1 MNTKQNKILLGK
13 KDFYSKLVESIEDL
27 SNLVKITLGP
37 DGLPILLE
45 RNKMSPLVT
54 KDGVTVAKNI
64 FLKDPIKNQIVEA
77 IREASLKTNE
87 IAGDGTTTA
96 IILTEAIIKESI
108 PYLVTNQITPQRLAK
123 SLGFIC
129 EKLNKNL
136 KEMSFKINDD
146 LEKLKEIAYI
156 SCNGDEDISQIIVEA
171 FDKVGIDGVVTLE
184 ENLDGFTTLS
194 IEEGFSINKGLSSLN
209 FANSN
214 KAERIFTNNKLKSA
228 CEYHNAAVI
237 LYSGIVDDVQDLFT
251 AISQITNNGV
261 DNIPIVVFALDFIDP
276 VVDIA
281 LLNIQKAGLKILL
294 VKIPMLGI
302 PQSQSQL
309 ITDLA
314 SLTGGKILYPERN
327 AFSKILN
334 SQSDYLGGVD
344 RIISLKDKTF
354 VYGGKGSSDEVKRRA
369 DEIRVDLT
377 NSTNEF
383 ERQIHRERLGR
394 MVGGI
399 CVVSVGGITDLEA
412 KEKKDRIED
421 ALNAV
426 KVSLEDGVL
435 PGGGTALLKAFFG
448 IDVHSFSFD
457 KILNED
463 KKIAYDIFSRVVE
476 YPLIQLVKNGEID
489 KPDVI
494 LNRVKDDLKLAN
506 ALKDHES
513 GDKWKFS
520 GYDARQNKVV
530 ENVVE
535 SGIID
540 PLKVTLTALNQ
551 ATSISKMMLITGG
564 AIVDDPSFQK
574 SPEEVMNS
582 LMSNNI

>member
-1 MNTKQNKILLGK
+1 MNTKQNKIILGK

-54 KDGVTVAKNI
+54 KDGVTVARNI
-64 FLKDPIKNQIVEA
+64 FLKDPVKNQIVEA

-123 SLGFIC
+123 SLTLVC

-156 SCNGDEDISQIIVEA
+156 SCNGDEDISKIIVEA

-214 KAERIFTNNKLKSA
+214 KAERIFINNKLKSA

-237 LYSGIVDDVQDLFT
+237 LYSGIVDDVHDLFT

-261 DNIPIVVFALDFIDP
+261 DNIPIVIFALDFIDP
-276 VVDIA
+276 VVDIT
-281 LLNIQKAGLKILL
+281 LLNIQKSGLKLLL

-302 PQSQSQL
+302 PQSQSHL

-314 SLTGGKILYPERN
+314 ALTGGKIIYPETK

-334 SQSDYLGGVD
+334 SQSDYLGGID

-354 VYGGKGSSDEVKRRA
+354 VYGGKGSVDEVKKRA
-369 DEIRVDLT
+369 DEIRADLN
-377 NSTNEF
+377 NSTNDF

-399 CVVSVGGITDLEA
+399 CVISVGGITDLEA

-435 PGGGTALLKAFFG
+435 PGGGTALLKAF
-448 IDVHSFSFD
+448 IEIEAYHSS
-457 KILNED
+457 ED
-463 KKIAYDIFSRVVE
+463 RKIAYDIFSRVVE
-476 YPLIQLVKNGEID
+476 YPLVQLVKNGEID

-494 LNRVKDDLKLAN
+494 LNKVKDDLKLAN
-506 ALKDHES
+506 ALKSHES
-513 GDKWKFS
+513 GDIWKFR
-520 GYDARQNKVV
+520 GYDARNNKIV
-530 ENVVE
+530 ENLVE

-551 ATSISKMMLITGG
+551 ATSISKMMIITGG

-582 LMSNNI
+582 LMSNNV

>member
-1 MNTKQNKILLGK
+1 MNIKQNKILLGK

-27 SNLVKITLGP
+27 SNLVKTTLGP

-45 RNKMSPLVT
+45 RNKISPLIT

-64 FLKDPIKNQIVEA
+64 FLKDPFKNQIVEA

-123 SLGFIC
+123 SLTLIC
-129 EKLNKNL
+129 EELNKNL

-146 LEKLKEIAYI
+146 LEKLKEVAYI
-156 SCNGDEDISQIIVEA
+156 SCNGDEEIAKIIVEA
-171 FDKVGIDGVVTLE
+171 FDKIGTDGVVTLE

-214 KAERIFTNNKLKSA
+214 KAERIFINNKLKSA
-228 CEYHNAAVI
+228 CEYQNAAVI
-237 LYSGIVDDVQDLFT
+237 LYSGIVDDVHDLFT

-261 DNIPIVVFALDFIDP
+261 DNIPIVIFALDFIDP
-276 VVDIA
+276 VVDIT
-281 LLNIQKAGLKILL
+281 LLNIQKSGLKLLL

-302 PQSQSQL
+302 PQSQSHL

-314 SLTGGKILYPERN
+314 ALTGGKIIYPETK

-334 SQSDYLGGVD
+334 SQSDYLGGID

-354 VYGGKGSSDEVKRRA
+354 VYGGKGSIDEVKKRA
-369 DEIRVDLT
+369 DEIRADLN
-377 NSTNEF
+377 NSTNDF

-399 CVVSVGGITDLEA
+399 CVISVGGITDLEA

-435 PGGGTALLKAFFG
+435 PGGGTALLKAF
-448 IDVHSFSFD
+448 IEIEAYHSS
-457 KILNED
+457 ED
-463 KKIAYDIFSRVVE
+463 RKIAYDIFSRVVE
-476 YPLIQLVKNGEID
+476 YPLVQLVKNGEID

-494 LNRVKDDLKLAN
+494 LNKVKDDLKLAN
-506 ALKDHES
+506 ALKSHES
-513 GDKWKFS
+513 GDIWKFR
-520 GYDARQNKVV
+520 GYDARNNKIV
-530 ENVVE
+530 ENLVE

-551 ATSISKMMLITGG
+551 ATSISKMMIITGG

-582 LMSNNI
+582 LMSNNV